1 MKRVLF
7 LFLSAIMAMSSAFA
21 LQMTIVVDNPDGI
34 TPTYY
39 DAGYNTVCRTLE
51 GTQTTFEVEAGK
63 TQRIYANN
71 GFIIKK
77 CTDQTDRSYTVYDS
91 GRYVEFSLTED
102 KTLTFTTASDASLRD
117 ESFTLELDDPA
128 AVIVT
133 RADNTLYG
141 LKEGNNTVR
150 FDQWEDE
157 NEIRIRNSV
166 YGVPLVDVLVN
177 NVSKGAGKTSCTLYV
192 SDGDLVKVVT
202 KSDKPVAKHTVTLKA
217 DDPGYFL
224 SVKLGDE
231 TLAPVFTGGT
241 ATLEADPGAR
251 LVITGDQENYK
262 LNGIK
267 VDGTPYWSTAATY
280 STNIT
285 KDTELEFNVTKYRT
299 LHATVDIDDPT
310 NVKVT
315 QGYSYNGTILDLH
328 SGKQSVE
335 FTNKD
340 DASNRL
346 NISALPDCRIVSV
359 TVGDTEITPAYG
371 SYAVTMSDGD
381 EIVIRS
387 EKIVRDKTLVVYRS
401 NSDLIDSFTFR
412 FADNT
417 NKYGFKEGYTTV
429 KYADSDLPIYISWES
444 EDIDEGT
451 AAVYLD
457 DARLDRETPGRDRFS
472 ISPADNSVLKIFHNG
487 TPEFHDVTFDI
498 PSGAGEINV
507 TRDIVRHVTDFSAP
521 VSVAAGT
528 GFVLTVT
535 EPDKIGSVTVNGQA
549 AVAGLDGTYTFTVNA
564 PTDVVVTVTGSGSDI
579 PGGEWRSIGKG
590 LTRGGL
596 FGAYNLEEQRVY
608 EIEIEQNQDDSSWY
622 RTMLVNQNSAVARL
636 LGAPAGEYFCFN
648 IADPEKVYFEE
659 VGFYGG
665 IYFFSQICEEN
676 GWEISE
682 EHPAQY
688 ARLAENV
695 ITWPANS
702 IVAFNNSDG
711 EWYHTNTTGLFAIA
725 LPGAELAETWKY
737 LGKGKSYE
745 TTATMWYDL
754 RPQERDVEVYESTL
768 PGEEGRYLVENMFLD
783 DFNSTAPLVVDTTD
797 PDFGI
802 IESQPTAIKD
812 EQYGSPYIMSR
823 SYYYIN
829 YLGYTRDSYLASQYG
844 QFNITRKGNRINIPY
859 GTESPYGSMMLYY
872 PMTGQYLRP
881 PYGQDAYIILPG
893 ETAVEAP
900 AVDTA
905 AGKPQYFNLQGIPV
919 ANPSA
924 GIYIMRQGGTATKTL
939 IP

>member
-1 MKRVLF
+1 MLMA
-7 LFLSAIMAMSSAFA
+7 AIMAASSAFA
-21 LQMTIVVDNPDGI
+21 VQMTIVVDNPDAI

-39 DAGYNTVCRTLE
+39 DSSYNTVCRTLE

-71 GFIIKK
+71 GFVIKK
-77 CTDQTDRSYTVYDS
+77 CTDQTDKSYTAYDS
-91 GRYVEFSLTED
+91 GRYVEVSLSED
-102 KTLTFTTASDASLRD
+102 KTFTFTTASDASLRD
-117 ESFTLELDDPA
+117 ESFTLNLDDPA

-141 LKEGNNTVR
+141 LKEGDNTVR
-150 FDQWEDE
+150 FDQYEDE

-192 SDGDLVKVVT
+192 SDGDNVKVIT
-202 KSDKPVAKHTVTLKA
+202 KSTQPVAKHTVTLKSSE
-217 DDPGYFL
+217 PGYFL
-224 SVKLGDE
+224 SVKLGEE
-231 TLAPVFTGGT
+231 TVTPVFTDGA
-241 ATLEADPGAR
+241 ATFEAETGAR
-251 LVITGDQENYK
+251 LLITGDQDNYK
-262 LNGIK
+262 LNSIK
-267 VDGTPYWSTAATY
+267 VDGTPYWSTASTY
-280 STNIT
+280 STSIT
-285 KDTELEFNVTKYRT
+285 KDTELEFDVTKYMT
-299 LHATVDIDDPT
+299 LHATIDIDDPT

-315 QGYSYNGTILDLH
+315 QGYSYNGTILDLQP
-328 SGKQSVE
+328 GKQPVE
-335 FTNKD
+335 FTNRD
-340 DASNRL
+340 DASENL
-346 NISALPDCRIVSV
+346 NISAQPDCRIISV
-359 TVGDTEITPAYG
+359 TVGTTEITPSYG
-371 SYAVTMSDGD
+371 SYSVTMSDGD

-387 EKIVRDKTLVVYRS
+387 EKIVRDKTLVVYRA
-401 NSDLIDSFTFR
+401 NSDLIDSFTLR

-451 AAVYLD
+451 AAVYLN
-457 DARLDRETPGRDRFS
+457 DAELTRETPGRDRFN

-487 TPEFHDVTFDI
+487 APAFHEVTFDI
-498 PSGAGEINV
+498 PSGAGEV
-507 TRDIVRHVTDFSAP
+507 SVVRDVVRAVTDFSAP
-521 VSVAAGT
+521 LNVAAGT
-528 GFVLTVT
+528 SFVITVSDP
-535 EPDKIGSVTVNGQA
+535 EKVEAITVNEQA
-549 AVAGLDGTYTFTVNA
+549 AVAGLDGTYTFTVSG
-564 PTDVVVTVTGSGSDI
+564 PTAVVVTATGSGSDI
-579 PGGEWRSIGKG
+579 PDGEWKSIGMG
-590 LTRGGL
+590 HTRGGL
-596 FGAYNLEEQRVY
+596 FGAYKLDEHRVY
-608 EIEIEQNQDDSSWY
+608 EIEIEQNQTDTNWY
-622 RTMLVNQNSAVARL
+622 RTMLVNRNSLVARV

-682 EHPAQY
+682 EHPAHY
-688 ARLAENV
+688 ARLADNV
-695 ITWPANS
+695 ITWPALS
-702 IVAFNNSDG
+702 TVAFDNSDG
-711 EWYHTNTTGLFAIA
+711 NWYNTNNSGLFAIA
-725 LPGAELAETWKY
+725 LPDAELPETWKY

-754 RPQERDVEVYESTL
+754 RPQERDVDVYESTL
-768 PGEEGRYLVENMFLD
+768 PGEEGKYLIENMFLE
-783 DFNSTAPLVVDTTD
+783 DFGSTVPLVVDTTD

-802 IESQPTAIKD
+802 IESQPTAITD
-812 EQYGSPYIMSR
+812 EEYGSPYIMSR

-829 YLGYTRDSYLASQYG
+829 YMGYTRDTYLASQYG
-844 QFNITRKGNRINIPY
+844 QFNITRKGNRIEIPY

-893 ETAVEAP
+893 ETAVDAP
-900 AVDTA
+900 AADAA

-919 ANPSA
+919 ANPSN

-939 IP
+939 IH